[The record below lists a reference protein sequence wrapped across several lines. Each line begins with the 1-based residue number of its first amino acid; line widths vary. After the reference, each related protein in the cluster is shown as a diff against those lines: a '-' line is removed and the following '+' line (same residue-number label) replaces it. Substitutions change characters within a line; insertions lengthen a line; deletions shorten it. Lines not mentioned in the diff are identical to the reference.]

1 MGKRDVDGDSDGV
14 VVSCTF
20 SIEVVELVGSSHDL
34 AAGADDFVAGVLVS
48 TLSVDVTSA
57 LVDQVVV
64 ILCNLTVIG
73 SAHHFL

>member
-1 MGKRDVDGDSDGV
+1 MGERDVDCGGDV
-14 VVSCTF
+14 MVVSCTF
-20 SIEVVELVGSSHDL
+20 SLEVVELVGSGHDL
-34 AAGADDFVAGVLVS
+34 ASGLDDFVAGVLVS

-64 ILCNLTVIG
+64 ILCNLAVIG